1 MSGRVVGEQPTLSLT
16 LLIVLT
22 LAQLT
27 HCAVG
32 TQDEDDVDVAEASSI
47 TQLDSCTVQVDP
59 PMTAAMERLR
69 LPDNLMKQLN
79 IVADLTPTGLVLTG
93 ELNRVVGTEKC
104 SSLLVPEDL
113 QTFRF
118 IFTGFRKL
126 RSDSRQSDIKS
137 VATTVGGVA

>member
-1 MSGRVVGEQPTLSLT
+1 M
-16 LLIVLT
+16 
-22 LAQLT
+22 
-27 HCAVG
+27 
-32 TQDEDDVDVAEASSI
+32 DVAEASSI

-93 ELNRVVGTEKC
+93 ELNRVVGAEKC

-113 QTFRF
+113 QAFRF

-137 VATTVGGVA
+137 RDRWIMQLCARIILCIIGDLAHNWASPA

>member
-79 IVADLTPTGLVLTG
+79 IVANLTPTGLVLTG
-93 ELNRVVGTEKC
+93 ELNRVVGAEKC
-104 SSLLVPEDL
+104 SSLLVREDL

-126 RSDSRQSDIKS
+126 SSDSRWAVTIRH
-137 VATTVGGVA
+137 